1 MRGESKVVTSTTYL
15 EKLMQLKD
23 NFTVKVI
30 TGLRGV
36 GKTNLLLTFAE
47 TLRKEGVPQEE
58 IVYINFEEE
67 QNIFDYQQLYEFVND
82 KIADLEQAYLIFDE
96 IQRVKGWEK
105 AINAFF
111 VGSPVDIYISDSNNS
126 VLSETFLNLLS
137 NNYEVIQMQP
147 LPFKE
152 YLKLV
157 KAGKNVD
164 NEAHFKKYSKFGG
177 LPFITKLEEDEENI
191 FTFLSGIYHTI
202 MNKDIIA
209 RYGVRDAELLDS
221 VNRCLAINIGK
232 PITPKVIDSYL
243 ENIGQITTIYTMEN
257 YFRMINESGLF
268 RRVARYDIKTRT
280 KLNGSEQFYCADLGI
295 LNMLSRKFSLENR
308 FIAEN
313 IIYIELLREGYDVFI
328 GKNGPIKIDFVAIKD
343 SKPTYIHIVDKIG
356 AKNNLRKTF
365 HPLHRIN
372 DQYDK
377 IVVSLEKPK
386 IKDHNGIKIV
396 SIFDF
401 INGKV

>member
-1 MRGESKVVTSTTYL
+1 MLASTTYL
-15 EKLMQLKD
+15 EKLLQLKD

-47 TLRKEGVPQEE
+47 TLRKEGIPSEE
-58 IVYINFEEE
+58 IIYVNFEEE

-82 KIADLEQAYLIFDE
+82 KIADFEQAYLIFDE

-111 VGSPVDIYISDSNNS
+111 VGSPVDIYISDSNSN
-126 VLSETFLNLLS
+126 VLSETFLSLLS

-147 LPFKE
+147 LSFRE
-152 YLKLV
+152 YLQVV
-157 KAGKNVD
+157 KARKDSD
-164 NEAHFKKYSKFGG
+164 NETLFKRYSKFGG
-177 LPFITKLEEDEENI
+177 LPFVTKLKEEEENI
-191 FTFLSGIYHTI
+191 FAFLSGIYHTI

-221 VNRCLAINIGK
+221 VNKCLAINTGK
-232 PITPKVIDSYL
+232 SITPKVIDSYL

-257 YFRMINESGLF
+257 YFKMINESGLF
-268 RRVARYDIKTRT
+268 HRVARYDIKTRM

-295 LNMLSRKFSLENR
+295 LNMLSRKVPLENR

-313 IIYIELLREGYDVFI
+313 IIYIELLREGYNVFI
-328 GKNGPIKIDFVAIKD
+328 GKNGSVKIDFVAIKD
-343 SKPTYIHIVDKIG
+343 SKPTYVHIVEKVG
-356 AKNNLRKTF
+356 TKNVLKKTF

-377 IVVSLEKPK
+377 IIVSLEKPK

-401 INGKV
+401 INGKI